1 MNQEGLF
8 QKAWRITKMPARDDR
23 YKVTADDVKRMQE
36 MFAQGMRKADIWRAI
51 NEPYVEQMKLENP
64 NLLEEEIVL
73 PISYGIVNYWTD
85 EASRNSQ
92 RLKNAKRK
100 YVAGSAENQARIARD
115 MAKRKRNWNV
125 DDDMRFRHAIQSAK
139 DEKRSKRHTV
149 EGMSMSDAEDL
160 LLDRELTRPNSKI
173 DEELN

>member
-1 MNQEGLF
+1 MYQEGLF

-23 YKVTADDVKRMQE
+23 YKVTADDVKRMQQLSE
-36 MFAQGMRKADIWRAI
+36 QGMSQAAI
-51 NEPYVEQMKLENP
+51 AR
-64 NLLEEEIVL
+64 LLQEEGIPV
-73 PISYGIVNYWTD
+73 STGIVHYWVNET
-85 EASRNSQ
+85 SRNSQ
-92 RLKNAKRK
+92 RLKNAKRR

-149 EGMSMSDAEDL
+149 EGISMSDAEDL
-160 LLDRELTRPNSKI
+160 LWNRELTKPNSKI
-173 DEELN
+173 DEELER